1 VANLVPASDLL
12 VYLGIPTIDTTRA
25 DMLLGDAE
33 ALCSSIVTPLPAGA
47 AAIIKAAAAQAYV
60 NPTFVTSEN
69 VGPIGYSRP
78 AGLYLS
84 KAQTVALKRMAGMG
98 GAFSIDP
105 TPADAG
111 TGLPSWDINVTYL
124 EGVPVLDDRTAG
136 GV

>member
-1 VANLVPASDLL
+1 VANLVPTSDLST
-12 VYLGIPTIDTTRA
+12 YLGITVDATRGA
-25 DMLLGDAE
+25 MLLADAE

-47 AAIIKAAAAQAYV
+47 AAIIKAAAAVAYV

-84 KAQTVALKRMAGMG
+84 KAQIVALKRMAGMG

-105 TPADAG
+105 TPSDAG
-111 TGLPSWDINVTYL
+111 TGLPVWDTNVAYL
-124 EGVPVLDDRTAG
+124 SGVPGIDD
-136 GV
+136 

>member
-1 VANLVPASDLL
+1 MANLVPASDLL
-12 VYLGIPTIDTTRA
+12 VYLGIVTIDTTRA
-25 DMLLGDAE
+25 NMLLGDAE

-78 AGLYLS
+78 AGLFLS
-84 KAQTVALKRMAGMG
+84 KAQTLALKRMAGKG

-111 TGLPSWDINVTYL
+111 SGLSPWDLNVTYL
-124 EGVPVLDDRTAG
+124 EGVPVLDDRSAG
-136 GV
+136 A